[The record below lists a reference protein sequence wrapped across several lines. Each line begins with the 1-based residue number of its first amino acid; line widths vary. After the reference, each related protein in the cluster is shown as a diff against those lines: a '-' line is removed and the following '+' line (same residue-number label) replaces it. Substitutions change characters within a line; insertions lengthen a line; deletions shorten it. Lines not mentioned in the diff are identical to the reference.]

1 LCVNKVTMKYFNTIA
16 VFLFLLISPYL
27 LVSQNY
33 REVATVDFK
42 TFEPWLKK
50 QNDTTY
56 VINFWATWCAP
67 CVKELPDFE
76 KINKKFESQKFKML
90 LVSLDFARDKEKR
103 LIPFLEKNQLRAEVV
118 LLSAPNANVWIDI
131 VDESWSGAIPATLIY
146 KNNRKVFHEG
156 GYTFDELDQIISKLV
171 TN

>member
-1 LCVNKVTMKYFNTIA
+1 MKYFNAMAI
-16 VFLFLLISPYL
+16 FLFLLISPYL

-33 REVATVDFK
+33 WDVPTIDFK

-76 KINKKFESQKFKML
+76 KINKKFENQKFKML

-103 LIPFLEKNQLRAEVV
+103 LIPFLEKYQLKAEIV

-156 GYTFDELDQIISKLV
+156 GYTFDELNQIISKIIS
-171 TN
+171 N